1 MGTGNAVTIVH
12 SLEELDGAPSVVTIG
27 TFDGVHRGHQLL
39 LETTVQRAR
48 ELGVK
53 SGVVTFEPIPA
64 MVLRPDRFPGRICS
78 AEEKLELLGAAHP
91 NTIAVLS
98 FDRALS
104 LQTPELFMTNLACAF
119 GIREF
124 WVGEAFA
131 LGKDRVGNVE
141 RLTQISSE
149 LGFSVNVLNRVTD
162 GDLVISSSA
171 IRSAIANGEVSKAA
185 KLLGRPFR
193 VSGVVIHGAHFGRT
207 IGYPTANFEPPI
219 DQVPLADGI
228 YASFCRLPGETAPRA
243 AMTYVGTRPTVNSG
257 ARQIETNILDYD
269 GDLYGRKLELDLVER
284 LRPDEAFSTVDELI
298 SQLGRD
304 ELATR
309 NRLANQPTVL

>member
-1 MGTGNAVTIVH
+1 VTIVH
-12 SLEELDGAPSVVTIG
+12 SLEELDGTPSVVTIG

-39 LETTVQRAR
+39 LDTTVQRAR
-48 ELGVK
+48 ELGVT

-64 MVLRPDRFPGRICS
+64 MVLRPDRFQGRICS
-78 AEEKLELLGAAHP
+78 AEEKLELLGRANP
-91 NTIAVLS
+91 NTIAVLT
-98 FDRALS
+98 FDRELS
-104 LQTPELFMTNLACAF
+104 LQTPELFMTNLSRAF

-141 RLTQISSE
+141 RLMQIGEE
-149 LGFSVNVLNRVTD
+149 LGFSVNVLNRVKD
-162 GDLVISSSA
+162 GNLIISSSA
-171 IRSAIANGEVSKAA
+171 IRAAVANGEVSMAA

-193 VSGVVIHGAHFGRT
+193 VSGIVIHGAHFGRT
-207 IGYPTANFEPPI
+207 IGYPTTNFEPPI

-228 YASFCRLPGETAPRA
+228 YASRCWLPGESTSRP

-284 LRPDEAFSTVDELI
+284 LRPDEAFATVDELI

-309 NRLANQPTVL
+309 SRLANQPSSL

>member
-1 MGTGNAVTIVH
+1 LGTGNAVTIVH
-12 SLEELDGAPSVVTIG
+12 SLEELEGIPSVVTIG

-39 LETTVQRAR
+39 LETTVERAR
-48 ELGVK
+48 SLGVQ

-78 AEEKLELLGAAHP
+78 AEEKLGLLGAADP
-91 NTIAVLS
+91 DTIAVLS
-98 FDRALS
+98 FDRELS
-104 LQTPELFMTNLACAF
+104 LQTPELFMSNLSRAF

-141 RLTQISSE
+141 RLTQIGAE

-162 GDLVISSSA
+162 GDLIISSSA
-171 IRSAIANGEVSKAA
+171 IRTAVSNGEVSKAA
-185 KLLGRPFR
+185 QLLGRPFR
-193 VSGVVIHGAHFGRT
+193 VSGIVIHGAHFGRT
-207 IGYPTANFEPPI
+207 IGYPTANFEPPV

-228 YASFCRLPGETAPRA
+228 YASYCWLPGESSPRP

-257 ARQIETNILDYD
+257 PRQIETNILDFE

-284 LRPDEAFSTVDELI
+284 LRPDEAFSTVAELI

-304 ELATR
+304 ELDTR
-309 NRLANQPTVL
+309 NRLANLPATL